1 MKTSSAMS
9 VLQVEP
15 TYKGQQTIAC
25 EYIWLDAQQ
34 RLRSKT
40 RVLGRREDAPLFD
53 VPSWN
58 YDGSSTGQATTE
70 QSEIIIVPRTAILD
84 PFRVLPVSG
93 APCAYLVICDIYVRE
108 PSGALARHKTNTRA
122 ECAAV
127 LEKHKAEEPMFG
139 FEQEFFMI
147 DISTGLPLGFK
158 SDGTTEAQG
167 RYYCGVGA
175 GSVFGRNLVEEVV
188 GKALRIGLPITGANF
203 EVAPGQAEIQLCST
217 GLDAPDQLIILRYLL
232 QRAGEAHGIEVS
244 FEPKPVK
251 GDWNGTGC
259 HINFS
264 TKTMRRVSKN
274 PKDVEESQKAIDD
287 AVERLSRSHHR
298 HVHNYGKGN
307 DQRLTG
313 KHETSSMDEFS
324 AGVANRSASVRIP
337 SETHA
342 NGYGYIEDR
351 RPGGNVDPYVACR
364 LLVDTICGG
373 GK

>member
-1 MKTSSAMS
+1 MKPAYESQHS
-9 VLQVEP
+9 
-15 TYKGQQTIAC
+15 IAC

-40 RVLGRREDAPLFD
+40 RVLIRRGAPLFD

-58 YDGSSTGQATTE
+58 YDGSSTEQATTE
-70 QSEIIIVPRTAILD
+70 QSEIIIVPRTAIRD
-84 PFRVLPVSG
+84 PFRVVPLSG
-93 APCAYLVICDIYVRE
+93 APCAYLVICDTYVRE
-108 PSGALARHKTNTRA
+108 PSGALIKHKTNTRA

-127 LEKHKAEEPMFG
+127 LEKHKAEKPMFG

-147 DISTGLPLGFK
+147 DTSTGLPLGFK
-158 SDGTTEAQG
+158 GEGNTEAQG

-175 GSVFGRNLVEEVV
+175 GSVFGRNFVEEVV
-188 GKALRIGLPITGANF
+188 GKALQIGLPITGSNF

-217 GLDAPDQLIILRYLL
+217 GMDAPDQLIILRYLL
-232 QRAGEAHGIEVS
+232 QRAGEDHGIEVS

-264 TKTMRRVSKN
+264 TKTMRRVPTNHGDK
-274 PKDVEESQKAIDD
+274 EQSQKAIDD
-287 AVERLSRSHHR
+287 AVERLRQNHQR
-298 HVHNYGKGN
+298 HVSNYGVGN

-313 KHETSSMDEFS
+313 KHETSSMEKFS
-324 AGVANRSASVRIP
+324 AGVADRSASVRIP
-337 SETHA
+337 SDTHA

-373 GK
+373 EK